1 MIRAGRDLISS
12 DVLQSFD
19 EYFAVSKDKG
29 KIIALAKKLERSKSP
44 RAKKTAKQFLQ
55 RHIAG

>member
-19 EYFAVSKDKG
+19 EYFAVSKDKQR
-29 KIIALAKKLERSKSP
+29 IIALAKKLERSKSP
-44 RAKKTAKQFLQ
+44 RAKKIAKQFLQ
-55 RHIAG
+55 RH